1 MVKTVSISFTDR
13 NNAQNAFQR
22 LDVGRALLTFSEF
35 DFTFFW
41 ETAIDAGR
49 TAKRTGKLP
58 KVTVDNARASI
69 SKCHPYVAA
78 GITTDYA
85 DVVLDCIIEYIC
97 RSERMTEDEL
107 WTRCISSKI
116 PYETAI
122 FKRISEYKTF
132 KGANQWRNI
141 TGLQKYVKDK
151 ITFIYGSDSVD
162 DRNNSI
168 RAHTLKQYFDL
179 SFAIAANECA
189 VPKKALPAVK
199 LYSPCLAPTAA
210 FSVSSS
216 AAKALYKR
224 MEEAL
229 AKAPDR
235 SDYEKYDTSRL
246 EDRFA
251 VESYAFAAGL
261 PRPKEPDEELFRA
274 ATEALPDSVYV
285 ASSLKGMID
294 LEFDLMET
302 NGIHFRQC
310 EMCKRFFLINATGFD
325 ERFCDR
331 VNSSGT
337 TCRRIF
343 EAENAAKGIYTR
355 AVNPVNP
362 DKPGVLGYNDSP
374 DNQDS
379 PTDYSVTLA
388 EYPAKAF
395 EKKGAAVS
403 SIANAI
409 PAKNA
414 VSAVSDVHRTAAT
427 DDEPA
432 IVDKTEYFPE
442 LGETVHIQ
450 YSAPKRDYPPGE
462 VPEEEERHGQ
472 RLYNSIYK
480 RVGKSISEHEVR
492 EWSHYLSNM
501 NRTVKTGEGSVEQLN
516 EFLSDSD
523 KLADEIKRAARQ
535 KRSIPREPVARLAR
549 YARMTDNM
557 HAIGNIP
564 FPDYSIETEPTDNDY
579 RAYFAPDEVAGGL
592 KNNPLYGKTAALA
605 RGTAPVG
612 TSDGAPPHLGISD
625 FAEPPEPPVELI
637 RARSLDPEDVTP
649 FAPDAFDPAVSHIPP
664 AADGPGTSFRSRFIE
679 EADRMIEGF
688 TTAGAKEIPGGNV
701 KVKDLEPV
709 EIDGRKA
716 TLGNPVW
723 ERVARDSER
732 DE

>member
-13 NNAQNAFQR
+13 NNALNAFQR

-49 TAKRTGKLP
+49 TAKKTGQLP
-58 KVTVDNARASI
+58 KATVDNARASI

-107 WTRCISSKI
+107 WTRCIASKI

-141 TGLQKYVKDK
+141 TGLQKYTKDK
-151 ITFIYGSDSVD
+151 INFIYGTDSID
-162 DRNNSI
+162 ERNNSV

-199 LYSPCLAPTAA
+199 LYNPCLAPTAA

-216 AAKALYKR
+216 AAKNLYKR
-224 MEEAL
+224 MEDAL
-229 AKAPDR
+229 EKAPDR
-235 SDYEKYDTSRL
+235 SVYDKYDTGLL

-274 ATEALPDSVYV
+274 ATENLPDSVYV
-285 ASSLKGMID
+285 ASSLKGILD
-294 LEFDLMET
+294 LEFDIMSE
-302 NGIHFRQC
+302 NGIHFRRC
-310 EMCKRFFLINATGFD
+310 EMCKRFFLISATGFD

-331 VNSSGT
+331 VSSSGT
-337 TCRRIF
+337 TCRRIH
-343 EAENAAKGIYTR
+343 EAENAAKGIFE
-355 AVNPVNP
+355 
-362 DKPGVLGYNDSP
+362 KPLSD
-374 DNQDS
+374 DT
-379 PTDYSVTLA
+379 TDYSVTVA
-388 EYPAKAF
+388 DYPAEAF
-395 EKKGAAVS
+395 NKK
-403 SIANAI
+403 
-409 PAKNA
+409 PAKTA
-414 VSAVSDVHRTAAT
+414 VSAITNTVPVPVRENNATAPVGGGSGSG
-427 DDEPA
+427 EPA
-432 IVDKTEYFPE
+432 VVDKTEYFPD
-442 LGETVHIQ
+442 LGEAVHIR
-450 YSAPKRDYPPGE
+450 YSAPQREYPPAE
-462 VPEEEERHGQ
+462 VPEEEERRGQ

-480 RVGKSISEHEVR
+480 RVGKSISENEFR
-492 EWSHYLSNM
+492 EWSQYLSNM
-501 NRTVKTGEGSVEQLN
+501 KRNVKTGEGSVSQLR
-516 EFLSDSD
+516 EFLDYSD
-523 KLADEIKRAARQ
+523 KLAEEIKRAAKQ
-535 KRSIPREPVARLAR
+535 KRAISKEPVARLTR

-557 HAIGNIP
+557 HAIGDIP
-564 FPDYSIETEPTDNDY
+564 FPVYASEPPAPTDNDY
-579 RAYFAPDEVAGGL
+579 RTYFAPDPDIAPPPRPRIKYPEQISSENALPRTKFEQKVPETPAEVIHAEDIAADEVAPY
-592 KNNPLYGKTAALA
+592 KPDNFNTD
-605 RGTAPVG
+605 TAP
-612 TSDGAPPHLGISD
+612 TETISN
-625 FAEPPEPPVELI
+625 
-637 RARSLDPEDVTP
+637 
-649 FAPDAFDPAVSHIPP
+649 PA
-664 AADGPGTSFRSRFIE
+664 SFRSRFAA
-679 EADRMIEGF
+679 EAERLSF
-688 TTAGAKEIPGGNV
+688 PGSNV
-701 KVKDLEPV
+701 RIKDPETV

-723 ERVARDSER
+723 ERVARNSEG